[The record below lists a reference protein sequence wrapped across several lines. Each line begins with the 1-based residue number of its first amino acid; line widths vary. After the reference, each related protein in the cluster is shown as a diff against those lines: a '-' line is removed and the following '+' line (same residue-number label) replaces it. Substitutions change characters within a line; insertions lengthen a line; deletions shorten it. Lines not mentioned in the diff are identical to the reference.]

1 MVSVSL
7 CGDDCIVASVN
18 LLLLEICNWSGTVA
32 NIHIVISVI
41 AAVVVVVDVVVVVF
55 VVVMNTV
62 IIISVI
68 IFDLI

>member
-7 CGDDCIVASVN
+7 CGVDCIVASVN

-32 NIHIVISVI
+32 IIHIVISVI
-41 AAVVVVVDVVVVVF
+41 AEVVIVVVVF